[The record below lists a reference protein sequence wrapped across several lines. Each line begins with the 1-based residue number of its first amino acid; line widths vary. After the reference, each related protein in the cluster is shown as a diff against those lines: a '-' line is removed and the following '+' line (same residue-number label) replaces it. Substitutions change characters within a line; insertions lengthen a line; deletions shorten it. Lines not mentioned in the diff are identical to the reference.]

1 MTSFE
6 ERTGEALNAI
16 ADSVGPVPDLWARTQ
31 RRIVR
36 RRNRRVTSVVVVV
49 GVAVAGAVFAAI
61 VRHPPV
67 RRLNVVGSHES
78 RYPSHAV
85 AVTADHRLVVLDA
98 RTGREL
104 RVLATGVDAVD
115 GFPTVA
121 VAPDGN
127 TIFFDRARATG
138 PGECRDGAARVEEIA
153 RVPIGGGPV
162 LRVVRGAHPAISPD
176 GKSLA
181 YATRNDDACNGDPN
195 SVVVVAVK
203 DIDKLATRFPGLI
216 GRGFAPADPS
226 AVQVFDV
233 SWASDSRHL
242 AVSMGARD
250 GGYPRILDTQP
261 TINTPL
267 ESLPKVPV
275 LDGDGLRV
283 AYLGTTGSLVDTS
296 AQRAPNAVTAID
308 PLTGRVTRRL
318 FNLPCTSSEGIA
330 PAADLTGTSVLEIA
344 QAPDSTGRCTDAL
357 LRWSE
362 GDSTATRIGGATLAI
377 AWAPDPVTLPVAT
390 DPERMCSTA
399 LGRSH
404 TVLNASATSVQSV
417 RDLTIGPGT
426 RVAPHAFATAQPK
439 DRATWCWTGQP
450 TNYTLFAVGPDGSAI
465 RAEGLSGPTFT
476 STPAP
481 GPAPIP

>member
-1 MTSFE
+1 VTSFE
-6 ERTGEALNAI
+6 ERTGDALNAI
-16 ADSVGPVPDLWARTQ
+16 AESAGPVPDLWARTQ

-36 RRNRRVTSVVVVV
+36 RRNRRVMSILAVV
-49 GVAVAGAVFAAI
+49 GVVVAGAVFGAI
-61 VRHPPV
+61 VRRPPA

-98 RTGREL
+98 RTGRAL
-104 RVLATGVDAVD
+104 RVLATGVDAVN

-127 TIFFDRARATG
+127 TVFFDRARRTG
-138 PGECRDGAARVEEIA
+138 PRECRDGATRVEEIA

-203 DIDKLATRFPGLI
+203 DIDKLATRFPGLV
-216 GRGFAPADPS
+216 GRGFAPAGPS

-242 AVSMGARD
+242 AISMSARG
-250 GGYPRILDTQP
+250 GGYPRILDTRP
-261 TINTPL
+261 TIDAPL
-267 ESLPKVPV
+267 DTLPKVQL
-275 LDGDGLRV
+275 LDGDGLQV

-296 AQRAPNAVTAID
+296 AQRAPNAVAAID
-308 PLTGRVTRRL
+308 PITGQVTRRL
-318 FNLPCTSSEGIA
+318 FILPCTSSEGIA
-330 PAADLTGTSVLEIA
+330 PAADLAGTSVLEIA

-377 AWAPDPVTLPVAT
+377 AWAPDPATMPVAT
-390 DPERMCSTA
+390 ADPGRMCATA
-399 LGRSH
+399 LRSRTLCNTRSQPPKVPH
-404 TVLNASATSVQSV
+404 QSRNA
-417 RDLTIGPGT
+417 RG
-426 RVAPHAFATAQPK
+426 APTLGAHH
-439 DRATWCWTGQP
+439 P
-450 TNYTLFAVGPDGSAI
+450 TNS
-465 RAEGLSGPTFT
+465 
-476 STPAP
+476 
-481 GPAPIP
+481 